1 MNRNLYYLGIDVGST
16 TAKIVILNENDEVI
30 YKRYERHLSNIK
42 DTIVNLVDDAYSKFG
57 DIVVSTAV
65 TGSGGMAV
73 AEWLNMPFVQEVIAG
88 TKTVERFFPEADVVI
103 ELGGEDAKI
112 TYFDGTIEQR
122 MNSSCAGG
130 TGAFIDQMASLLKTD
145 AQGLNELAKN
155 YKVIYPIAARCG
167 VFAKTDIQP
176 LLNEGTARE
185 DIAASIFQAVVNQTI
200 SGLAC
205 GRPIKGNVAFLGGPL
220 YFLPEL
226 RKRFIETLNLKDEEV
241 IVPENSQLAVAIGAA
256 LSTKNDEIITLRDLY
271 NRVHT
276 IPYKVKNDVE
286 RLRPLFVDENEY
298 NEFKDRHKGIDILK
312 KDIKDANGGLFLGID
327 AGSTTT
333 KLVLIDE
340 DGAIVYSYY
349 GSNEGNPLNSVIK
362 VLLDIYEKMP
372 EGAFIANSTV
382 TGYGENLI
390 KAALMVDIGEIET
403 IAHYKA
409 SEHFLPG
416 VDFIL
421 DIGGQDMK
429 CIRIRDGIIDSI
441 MLNEAC
447 SSGCGSFLETF
458 ASSLNMSIDEFTKA
472 ALSAQNPVDLGS
484 RCTVFMNSR
493 VKQAQKEGASLGD
506 ISAGLSYSVIKNAL
520 YKVIKIRDPKE
531 LGEKIIVQGGTF
543 LNDAI
548 LRSFELITGRNAVRP
563 QIAGLMGAYGAALI
577 AKERYSGGISTIF
590 TRDKL
595 ESFTAEVSSGRC
607 NKCTNRCLLTVNKFN
622 DGRVFISGNRCERG
636 AGKEITN
643 NDIPNLYDYK
653 YKKIFGYKPL
663 SEDEAYRGT
672 IGIPRVLNMYE
683 NYPLWFTFF
692 TRLGFRVILSD
703 RSSKKL
709 YESGMDTIPSDS
721 ACYPAKI
728 VHGHIINL
736 INKGIKT
743 IFYPCIP
750 IEQNVFEDADNHYN
764 CPIVSSYAEVIRNNM
779 DVLKEKDILFMN
791 PFLAL
796 DDKEKLA
803 KRLYEELRIFGVSK
817 GEVDRALKEAFDEDK
832 RVKEDIERKGQE
844 VLKYLHETG
853 KRGIVLAGR
862 PYHLDPEINHGIPEI
877 ITSLGVAVLTEDS
890 VAHLGKLERKL
901 RVVDQWMYH
910 TRLYAAASF
919 VADSDNLELVQLT
932 SFGCGIDAVTSDQ
945 VQEILSSRE
954 KIFTL
959 IKIDE
964 GTNVG
969 SIKIRIRSLIAA
981 INERKDEKRSKT
993 SYTMKRI
1000 LFTDEMRKKHTI
1012 LAPQMSPIHFQFLQ
1026 EAFNVSGYNL
1036 EVLPSI
1042 DKPAVEE
1049 GLKYVN
1055 NDACFPSIIVVG
1067 QLIEALKSG
1076 KYDLNNTSVII
1087 TQTGGGCRAT
1097 NYIGFLRKALKDAG
1111 FENIPVIS
1119 LNFVGME
1126 KNPGFKITPGLLNK
1140 AFIGLVYGDLLQNVL
1155 LRVRPYEKIPGSAN
1169 KLYEKWVKKCIE
1181 SVKSGDLKLF
1191 KRNVHQIVHDFE
1203 NLEINNVVKPKV
1215 GVVGEILVKYHPT
1228 ANNSIVDV
1236 LEKEGAEVILPNL
1249 IDFLMFILD
1258 HANEKYKYLSGSK
1271 IRQVLQNIGIA
1282 GLEFYRKEM
1291 RKALEKSKRFISP
1304 KTLNE
1309 LKELAAPIV
1318 SLGNITGE
1326 GWYLTAEMVE
1336 LLKEGISNIVCIQPF
1351 ACLPNHI
1358 TGKGVIKALRELYK
1372 EANIVAVD
1380 YDPGA
1385 SEVNQ
1390 LNRIKLM
1397 LSVAFKKLEKSSEAF
1412 EQIAATEKI

>member
-1 MNRNLYYLGIDVGST
+1 MNRNLHYLGIDVGST
-16 TAKIVILNENDEVI
+16 TAKIVILNENDEII
-30 YKRYERHLSNIK
+30 YSRYERHLSNIK
-42 DTIVNLVDDAYSKFG
+42 DTIVNLIDDAYSKFG
-57 DIVVSTAV
+57 DLVVSAVV

-88 TKTVERFFPEADVVI
+88 TKTVERFFPEADVAI

-176 LLNEGTARE
+176 LLNEGTAKE

-205 GRPIKGNVAFLGGPL
+205 GRPIKGKVAFLGGPL

-241 IVPENSQLAVAIGAA
+241 IVPDNSQLSVAIGAA
-256 LSTKNDEIITLRDLY
+256 LSAKNDEITTLRDLSDK
-271 NRVHT
+271 VHT
-276 IPYKVKNDVE
+276 LPYKVKNDVE
-286 RLRPLFVDENEY
+286 RLRPLFADENEY
-298 NEFKDRHKGIDILK
+298 KEFKDRHKGIDVLK
-312 KDIKDANGGLFLGID
+312 KDIKDARGGLFLGID

-349 GSNEGNPLNSVIK
+349 GSNEGNPLNSVIR

-372 EGAFIANSTV
+372 DGAYIANSTV
-382 TGYGENLI
+382 TGYGESLI

-429 CIRIRDGIIDSI
+429 CIRIRDGLIDSI

-458 ASSLNMSIDEFTKA
+458 ASSLNMSIDEFTEA
-472 ALSAQNPVDLGS
+472 ALKAQNPVDLGS

-590 TRDKL
+590 TKDKL
-595 ESFTAEVSSGRC
+595 ESFSVEVSNGRC
-607 NKCTNRCLLTVNKFN
+607 NKCTNRCLLTINKFN
-622 DGRVFISGNRCERG
+622 DGREFISGNRCERG
-636 AGKEITN
+636 AGKEMAKK
-643 NDIPNLYDYK
+643 DIPNLYDYK

-663 SEDEAYRGT
+663 SEGEAHRGT

-692 TRLGFRVILSD
+692 TKLGFRVILSD

-728 VHGHIINL
+728 VHGHIVNL

-750 IEQNVFEDADNHYN
+750 VEQNIYEDADNHYN

-779 DVLKEKDILFMN
+779 DVLKEKDILLLS

-817 GEVDRALKEAFDEDK
+817 GEVENALKEAFVEDK
-832 RVKEDIERKGQE
+832 RIKDDIARKGEE
-844 VLKYLHETG
+844 VLKYLRDTG

-919 VADSDNLELVQLT
+919 VADSENLELVQLT

-945 VQEILSSRE
+945 VQEILSSHE

-969 SIKIRIRSLIAA
+969 SIRIRIRSLIAA

-993 SYTMKRI
+993 SYTMNRI
-1000 LFTDEMRKKHTI
+1000 LFTDEMRKRHTI

-1036 EVLPSI
+1036 EVLPSV

-1169 KLYEKWVKKCIE
+1169 KLYEKWVTKCIE

-1191 KRNVHQIVHDFE
+1191 KKNVHQIVYDFE
-1203 NLEINNVVKPKV
+1203 NLEISNVVKPKV

-1249 IDFLMFILD
+1249 IDFLLFILD

-1271 IRQVLQNIGIA
+1271 IRQILQNIGIA

-1309 LKELAAPIV
+1309 LKELASPIV

-1358 TGKGVIKALRELYK
+1358 TGKGVIKALRELYR

>member
-1 MNRNLYYLGIDVGST
+1 M
-16 TAKIVILNENDEVI
+16 
-30 YKRYERHLSNIK
+30 
-42 DTIVNLVDDAYSKFG
+42 
-57 DIVVSTAV
+57 
-65 TGSGGMAV
+65 
-73 AEWLNMPFVQEVIAG
+73 
-88 TKTVERFFPEADVVI
+88 
-103 ELGGEDAKI
+103 
-112 TYFDGTIEQR
+112 
-122 MNSSCAGG
+122 
-130 TGAFIDQMASLLKTD
+130 
-145 AQGLNELAKN
+145 
-155 YKVIYPIAARCG
+155 
-167 VFAKTDIQP
+167 
-176 LLNEGTARE
+176 
-185 DIAASIFQAVVNQTI
+185 
-200 SGLAC
+200 
-205 GRPIKGNVAFLGGPL
+205 

-256 LSTKNDEIITLRDLY
+256 LSSKKEKSISLKELSNKAHTMSY
-271 NRVHT
+271 N
-276 IPYKVKNDVE
+276 VKNDVE
-286 RLRPLFVDENEY
+286 RLRPLFLNEEEY
-298 NEFKDRHKGIDILK
+298 KEFKERHKGIKIK
-312 KDIKDANGGLFLGID
+312 EKDIKDAKGGLFLGID

-333 KLVLIDE
+333 KLVMIDE

-362 VLLDIYEKMP
+362 VLLDIYDKMP
-372 EGAFIANSTV
+372 DGAFIANSTV

-409 SEHFLPG
+409 SQYFLPG

-429 CIRIRDGIIDSI
+429 CIRIRDGVIDSI

-458 ASSLNMSIDEFTKA
+458 ASSLNMSIDEFTEA
-472 ALSAQNPVDLGS
+472 ALKSKNPVDLGS

-577 AKERYSGGISTIF
+577 AKERYVDGKSSII
-590 TRDKL
+590 TRDRLKN
-595 ESFTAEVSSGRC
+595 FTTEVSNRRC
-607 NKCTNRCLLTVNKFN
+607 GKCTNNCLLTINKFS
-622 DGRVFISGNRCERG
+622 DGREFISGNRCERG
-636 AGKEITN
+636 AGKEICH

-653 YKKIFGYKPL
+653 YKRIFGYKPL
-663 SEDEAYRGT
+663 SKDKAYRGT

-692 TRLGFRVILSD
+692 TKLGFRVILSD

-709 YESGMDTIPSDS
+709 YESGMDTIPSES

-728 VHGHIINL
+728 VHGHIMNL

-750 IEQNVFEDADNHYN
+750 VEQNIFEDADNHYN
-764 CPIVSSYAEVIRNNM
+764 CPVVASYAEVIKNNM
-779 DVLKEKDILFMN
+779 NVLKEKDILFLN

-796 DDKEKLA
+796 DDKAKLA
-803 KRLYEELRIFGVSK
+803 KRLHEELKIFDISK
-817 GEVDRALKEAFDEDK
+817 GEVDKALKAAFEEDE
-832 RVKEDIERKGQE
+832 RVKDDVKKKGEE
-844 VLKYLHETG
+844 VLKYLDETG

-862 PYHLDPEINHGIPEI
+862 PYHVDPEINHGIPEI
-877 ITSLGVAVLTEDS
+877 ITSLGIAVLTEDS
-890 VAHLGKLERKL
+890 VSHLGKLDRKL

-919 VADSDNLELVQLT
+919 VADNDNLELVQLT

-981 INERKDEKRSKT
+981 INERKGNKRDKVP
-993 SYTMKRI
+993 YTMERI
-1000 LFTDEMRKKHTI
+1000 LFTDEMRKRHTI

-1036 EVLPSI
+1036 EVLPAV

-1126 KNPGFKITPGLLNK
+1126 KNPGFKITAGLLNK

-1155 LRVRPYEKIPGSAN
+1155 LRVRPYEKTPGSAN
-1169 KLYEKWVKKCIE
+1169 KLYEKWVPKCIE
-1181 SVKSGDLKLF
+1181 SVRSGNLKTF
-1191 KRNVHQIVHDFE
+1191 KENVHQIVNDFE
-1203 NLEINNVVKPKV
+1203 SLEINNVIKPKV

-1309 LKELAAPIV
+1309 LKELASPIV

-1358 TGKGVIKALRELYK
+1358 TGKGVIKAIREMYK
-1372 EANIVAVD
+1372 DANIVSVD

-1397 LSVAFKKLEKSSEAF
+1397 LSVAFKKLEKNNEAL

>member
-1 MNRNLYYLGIDVGST
+1 MNRNLHYLGVDVGST
-16 TAKIVILNENDEVI
+16 TAKIVILNENDEII
-30 YKRYERHLSNIK
+30 YSRYERHLSNIK
-42 DTIVNLVDDAYSKFG
+42 DTIVNLIDDAYSKIG
-57 DIVVSTAV
+57 NLSVSVAV

-145 AQGLNELAKN
+145 ALGLNELSKN
-155 YKVIYPIAARCG
+155 HKVIYPIAARCG

-176 LLNEGTARE
+176 LLNEGTAKE

-256 LSTKNDEIITLRDLY
+256 LSAKNDEITTLKDLRDK
-271 NRVHT
+271 VHT
-276 IPYKVKNDVE
+276 LPYKVKNDVE
-286 RLRPLFVDENEY
+286 RLRPLFADEDEY
-298 NEFKDRHKGIDILK
+298 KEFKERHKGIDVLK
-312 KDIKDANGGLFLGID
+312 KDIKDARGGLFLGID

-340 DGAIVYSYY
+340 GGAIVHSYY
-349 GSNEGNPLNSVIK
+349 GSNEGNPLNSVIR

-372 EGAFIANSTV
+372 DGAYIANSTV
-382 TGYGENLI
+382 TGYGESLI

-429 CIRIRDGIIDSI
+429 CIRIRDGVIDSI

-458 ASSLNMSIDEFTKA
+458 ASSLNMSIDEFTEA
-472 ALSAQNPVDLGS
+472 ALKAQNPVDLGS

-577 AKERYSGGISTIF
+577 AKERYSGGVSTIF
-590 TRDKL
+590 TKDKL
-595 ESFTAEVSSGRC
+595 ESFSVEVSNGRC
-607 NKCTNRCLLTVNKFN
+607 NKCTNRCLLTINKFN
-622 DGRVFISGNRCERG
+622 DGREFISGNRCERG
-636 AGKEITN
+636 AGKEIAK

-663 SEDEAYRGT
+663 SEGEAYRGT

-692 TRLGFRVILSD
+692 TKLGFRVILSD

-728 VHGHIINL
+728 VHGHIVNL

-750 IEQNVFEDADNHYN
+750 VEQNIYEDADNHYN

-779 DVLKEKDILFMN
+779 DVLKEKDILLLS

-803 KRLYEELRIFGVSK
+803 KRLYEELKAFGVSK
-817 GEVDRALKEAFDEDK
+817 GEVENALKEAFDEDK
-832 RVKEDIERKGQE
+832 RIKDDIARKGEE
-844 VLKYLHETG
+844 VLKYLRDTG

-890 VAHLGKLERKL
+890 VAHLGKLDRKL

-919 VADSDNLELVQLT
+919 VADSENLELVQLT

-945 VQEILSSRE
+945 VQEILSSHE

-969 SIKIRIRSLIAA
+969 SIRIRIRSLIAA
-981 INERKDEKRSKT
+981 INERKDEKRVKT
-993 SYTMKRI
+993 SYTMNRI
-1000 LFTDEMRKKHTI
+1000 LFFFSSRRRHTR

-1036 EVLPSI
+1036 EVLPSV

-1169 KLYEKWVKKCIE
+1169 KLYEKWVTKCIE

-1191 KRNVHQIVHDFE
+1191 KKNVHQIVHDFE

-1215 GVVGEILVKYHPT
+1215 GIVGEILVKYHPT

-1249 IDFLMFILD
+1249 IDFLLFILD

-1271 IRQVLQNIGIA
+1271 IRQILQNIGIA

-1309 LKELAAPIV
+1309 LKELASPIV

-1397 LSVAFKKLEKSSEAF
+1397 LSVAFKKLEKNSEAF

>member
-1 MNRNLYYLGIDVGST
+1 MNRNLHYLGVDVGST
-16 TAKIVILNENDEVI
+16 TAKIVILNENDEII
-30 YKRYERHLSNIK
+30 YSRYERHLSNIK
-42 DTIVNLVDDAYSKFG
+42 DTIVNLIDDAYSKIG
-57 DIVVSTAV
+57 NLSVSVAV

-145 AQGLNELAKN
+145 ALGLNELSKN
-155 YKVIYPIAARCG
+155 HKVIYPIAARCG

-176 LLNEGTARE
+176 LLNEGTAKE

-256 LSTKNDEIITLRDLY
+256 LSAKNDEITTLKDLRDK
-271 NRVHT
+271 VHT
-276 IPYKVKNDVE
+276 LPYKVKNDVE
-286 RLRPLFVDENEY
+286 RLRPLFADEDEY
-298 NEFKDRHKGIDILK
+298 KEFKERHKGIDVLK
-312 KDIKDANGGLFLGID
+312 KDIKDARGGLFLGID

-340 DGAIVYSYY
+340 GGAIVHSYY
-349 GSNEGNPLNSVIK
+349 GSNEGNPLNSVIR

-372 EGAFIANSTV
+372 DGAYIANSTV
-382 TGYGENLI
+382 TGYGESLI

-429 CIRIRDGIIDSI
+429 CIRIRDGVIDSI

-458 ASSLNMSIDEFTKA
+458 ASSLNMSIDEFTEA
-472 ALSAQNPVDLGS
+472 ALKAQNPVDLGS

-577 AKERYSGGISTIF
+577 AKERYSGGVSTIF
-590 TRDKL
+590 TKDKL
-595 ESFTAEVSSGRC
+595 ESFSVEVSNGRC
-607 NKCTNRCLLTVNKFN
+607 NKCTNRCLLTINKFN
-622 DGRVFISGNRCERG
+622 DGREFISGNRCERG
-636 AGKEITN
+636 AGKEIAK

-663 SEDEAYRGT
+663 SEGEAYRGT

-692 TRLGFRVILSD
+692 TKLGFRVILSD

-728 VHGHIINL
+728 VHGHIVNL

-750 IEQNVFEDADNHYN
+750 VEQNIYEDADNHYN

-779 DVLKEKDILFMN
+779 DVLKEKDILLLS

-803 KRLYEELRIFGVSK
+803 KRLYEELKAFGVSK
-817 GEVDRALKEAFDEDK
+817 GEVENALKEAFDEDK
-832 RVKEDIERKGQE
+832 RIKDDIARKGEE
-844 VLKYLHETG
+844 VLKYLRDTG

-890 VAHLGKLERKL
+890 VAHLGKLDRKL

-919 VADSDNLELVQLT
+919 VADSENLELVQLT

-945 VQEILSSRE
+945 VQEILSSHE

-969 SIKIRIRSLIAA
+969 SIRIRIRSLIAA
-981 INERKDEKRSKT
+981 INERKDEKRVKT
-993 SYTMKRI
+993 SYTMNRI
-1000 LFTDEMRKKHTI
+1000 LFFFSSRRRHTRCGRDWSSDVCSSD
-1012 LAPQMSPIHFQFLQ
+1012 L
-1026 EAFNVSGYNL
+1026 
-1036 EVLPSI
+1036 
-1042 DKPAVEE
+1042 
-1049 GLKYVN
+1049 
-1055 NDACFPSIIVVG
+1055 
-1067 QLIEALKSG
+1067 
-1076 KYDLNNTSVII
+1076 DLN
-1087 TQTGGGCRAT
+1087 Q
-1097 NYIGFLRKALKDAG
+1097 
-1111 FENIPVIS
+1111 
-1119 LNFVGME
+1119 
-1126 KNPGFKITPGLLNK
+1126 
-1140 AFIGLVYGDLLQNVL
+1140 
-1155 LRVRPYEKIPGSAN
+1155 
-1169 KLYEKWVKKCIE
+1169 
-1181 SVKSGDLKLF
+1181 LF
-1191 KRNVHQIVHDFE
+1191 F
-1203 NLEINNVVKPKV
+1203 
-1215 GVVGEILVKYHPT
+1215 
-1228 ANNSIVDV
+1228 
-1236 LEKEGAEVILPNL
+1236 
-1249 IDFLMFILD
+1249 
-1258 HANEKYKYLSGSK
+1258 
-1271 IRQVLQNIGIA
+1271 
-1282 GLEFYRKEM
+1282 
-1291 RKALEKSKRFISP
+1291 
-1304 KTLNE
+1304 
-1309 LKELAAPIV
+1309 
-1318 SLGNITGE
+1318 
-1326 GWYLTAEMVE
+1326 
-1336 LLKEGISNIVCIQPF
+1336 
-1351 ACLPNHI
+1351 
-1358 TGKGVIKALRELYK
+1358 
-1372 EANIVAVD
+1372 
-1380 YDPGA
+1380 
-1385 SEVNQ
+1385 
-1390 LNRIKLM
+1390 
-1397 LSVAFKKLEKSSEAF
+1397 
-1412 EQIAATEKI
+1412 

>member
-1 MNRNLYYLGIDVGST
+1 MNRNLHYLGVDVGST
-16 TAKIVILNENDEVI
+16 TAKIVILNENDEII
-30 YKRYERHLSNIK
+30 YSRYERHLSNIK
-42 DTIVNLVDDAYSKFG
+42 DTIVNLIDDAYSKIG
-57 DIVVSTAV
+57 NLSVSVAV

-145 AQGLNELAKN
+145 ALGLNELSKN
-155 YKVIYPIAARCG
+155 HKVIYPIAARCG

-176 LLNEGTARE
+176 LLNEGTAKE

-256 LSTKNDEIITLRDLY
+256 LSAKNDEITTLKDLRDK
-271 NRVHT
+271 VHT
-276 IPYKVKNDVE
+276 LPYKVKNDVE
-286 RLRPLFVDENEY
+286 RLRPLFADEDEY
-298 NEFKDRHKGIDILK
+298 KEFKERHKGIDVLK
-312 KDIKDANGGLFLGID
+312 KDIKDARGGLFLGID

-340 DGAIVYSYY
+340 GGAIVHSYY
-349 GSNEGNPLNSVIK
+349 GSNEGNPLNSVIR

-372 EGAFIANSTV
+372 DGAYIANSTV
-382 TGYGENLI
+382 TGYGESLI

-429 CIRIRDGIIDSI
+429 CIRIRDGVIDSI

-458 ASSLNMSIDEFTKA
+458 ASSLNMSIDEFTEA
-472 ALSAQNPVDLGS
+472 ALKAQNPVDLGS

-577 AKERYSGGISTIF
+577 AKERYSGGVSTIF
-590 TRDKL
+590 TKDKL
-595 ESFTAEVSSGRC
+595 ESFSVEVSNGRC
-607 NKCTNRCLLTVNKFN
+607 NKCTNRCLLTINKFN
-622 DGRVFISGNRCERG
+622 DGREFISGNRCERG
-636 AGKEITN
+636 AGKEIAK

-663 SEDEAYRGT
+663 SEGEAYRGT

-692 TRLGFRVILSD
+692 TKLGFRVILSD

-728 VHGHIINL
+728 VHGHIVNL

-750 IEQNVFEDADNHYN
+750 VEQNIYEDADNHYN

-779 DVLKEKDILFMN
+779 DVLKEKDILLLS

-803 KRLYEELRIFGVSK
+803 KRLYEELKAFGVSK
-817 GEVDRALKEAFDEDK
+817 GEVENALKEAFDEDK
-832 RVKEDIERKGQE
+832 RIKDDIARKGEE
-844 VLKYLHETG
+844 VLKYLRDTG

-890 VAHLGKLERKL
+890 VAHLGKLDRKL

-919 VADSDNLELVQLT
+919 VADSENLELVQLT

-945 VQEILSSRE
+945 VQEILSSHE

-969 SIKIRIRSLIAA
+969 SIRIRIRSLIAA
-981 INERKDEKRSKT
+981 INERKDEKRVKT
-993 SYTMKRI
+993 SYTMNRI
-1000 LFTDEMRKKHTI
+1000 LFFFSSRRRHTR
-1012 LAPQMSPIHFQFLQ
+1012 
-1026 EAFNVSGYNL
+1026 
-1036 EVLPSI
+1036 
-1042 DKPAVEE
+1042 
-1049 GLKYVN
+1049 
-1055 NDACFPSIIVVG
+1055 C
-1067 QLIEALKSG
+1067 
-1076 KYDLNNTSVII
+1076 
-1087 TQTGGGCRAT
+1087 
-1097 NYIGFLRKALKDAG
+1097 
-1111 FENIPVIS
+1111 
-1119 LNFVGME
+1119 
-1126 KNPGFKITPGLLNK
+1126 
-1140 AFIGLVYGDLLQNVL
+1140 
-1155 LRVRPYEKIPGSAN
+1155 
-1169 KLYEKWVKKCIE
+1169 
-1181 SVKSGDLKLF
+1181 
-1191 KRNVHQIVHDFE
+1191 
-1203 NLEINNVVKPKV
+1203 
-1215 GVVGEILVKYHPT
+1215 
-1228 ANNSIVDV
+1228 
-1236 LEKEGAEVILPNL
+1236 
-1249 IDFLMFILD
+1249 
-1258 HANEKYKYLSGSK
+1258 
-1271 IRQVLQNIGIA
+1271 
-1282 GLEFYRKEM
+1282 
-1291 RKALEKSKRFISP
+1291 
-1304 KTLNE
+1304 
-1309 LKELAAPIV
+1309 
-1318 SLGNITGE
+1318 
-1326 GWYLTAEMVE
+1326 
-1336 LLKEGISNIVCIQPF
+1336 
-1351 ACLPNHI
+1351 
-1358 TGKGVIKALRELYK
+1358 
-1372 EANIVAVD
+1372 
-1380 YDPGA
+1380 
-1385 SEVNQ
+1385 
-1390 LNRIKLM
+1390 
-1397 LSVAFKKLEKSSEAF
+1397 
-1412 EQIAATEKI
+1412 

>member
-1 MNRNLYYLGIDVGST
+1 MNRNLHYLGIDVGST
-16 TAKIVILNENDEVI
+16 TAKIVILNENDEII
-30 YKRYERHLSNIK
+30 YSRYERHLSNIK
-42 DTIVNLVDDAYSKFG
+42 DTIVNLIDDAYSKFG
-57 DIVVSTAV
+57 DLVVSAAV

-73 AEWLNMPFVQEVIAG
+73 SEWLNMPFVQEVIAG

-122 MNSSCAGG
+122 MNGSCAGG

-256 LSTKNDEIITLRDLY
+256 LSAKNDEITTVKDLRDK
-271 NRVHT
+271 VHT
-276 IPYKVKNDVE
+276 LPYKVKNDVE

-312 KDIKDANGGLFLGID
+312 KDIKDAKGGLFLGID

-333 KLVLIDE
+333 KLVVIDE

-362 VLLDIYEKMP
+362 VLLDIYDKMP
-372 EGAFIANSTV
+372 DSAFIANSTV
-382 TGYGENLI
+382 TGYGESLI

-577 AKERYSGGISTIF
+577 AKERYVDGKSSII
-590 TRDKL
+590 TRDRLKN
-595 ESFTAEVSSGRC
+595 FTTEVSNRRC
-607 NKCTNRCLLTVNKFN
+607 GKCTNNCLLTINKFS
-622 DGRVFISGNRCERG
+622 DGREFISGNRCERG
-636 AGKEITN
+636 AGKEICH

-653 YKKIFGYKPL
+653 YKRIFGYKPL
-663 SEDEAYRGT
+663 SKEKAYRGT

-692 TRLGFRVILSD
+692 TKLGFRVILSD

-728 VHGHIINL
+728 VHGHIVNL

-750 IEQNVFEDADNHYN
+750 VEQNAFEDADNHYN
-764 CPIVSSYAEVIRNNM
+764 CPIVSSYAEVIKNNM

-817 GEVDRALKEAFDEDK
+817 GEVENALKEAFDEDK
-832 RVKEDIERKGQE
+832 RVKDDIMRKGQE
-844 VLKYLHETG
+844 VLKYLHDTG

-862 PYHLDPEINHGIPEI
+862 PYHVDPEINHGIPEI
-877 ITSLGVAVLTEDS
+877 ITSLGIAVLTEDS
-890 VAHLGKLERKL
+890 VSHLGKLDRKL

-919 VADSDNLELVQLT
+919 VADNDNLELVQLT

-981 INERKDEKRSKT
+981 INERKSDKRDKT
-993 SYTMKRI
+993 DYTMKRI
-1000 LFTDEMRKKHTI
+1000 LFTDEMRKRHTI

-1036 EVLPSI
+1036 EVLPAV

-1169 KLYEKWVKKCIE
+1169 KLYEKWVAKCIE

-1191 KRNVHQIVHDFE
+1191 KRNVHQIVQDFE

-1215 GVVGEILVKYHPT
+1215 GIVGEILVKYHPT

-1249 IDFLMFILD
+1249 IDFLLFILD

-1271 IRQVLQNIGIA
+1271 IKQILQNIGIA
-1282 GLEFYRKEM
+1282 GMEFYRKEM
-1291 RKALEKSKRFISP
+1291 RKALEKSRRFISP

-1309 LKELAAPIV
+1309 LKELASPIV

-1358 TGKGVIKALRELYK
+1358 TGKGVIKALRELYR

-1397 LSVAFKKLEKSSEAF
+1397 LSVAFKKLEKSNEAL

>member
-1 MNRNLYYLGIDVGST
+1 MNRNLHYLGVDVGST
-16 TAKIVILNENDEVI
+16 TAKIVILNENDEII
-30 YKRYERHLSNIK
+30 YSRYERHLSNIK
-42 DTIVNLVDDAYSKFG
+42 DTIVNLIDDAYSKIG
-57 DIVVSTAV
+57 NLSVSVAV

-145 AQGLNELAKN
+145 ALGLNELSKN
-155 YKVIYPIAARCG
+155 HKVIYPIAARCG

-176 LLNEGTARE
+176 LLNEGTAKE

-256 LSTKNDEIITLRDLY
+256 LSAKNDEITTLKDLRDK
-271 NRVHT
+271 VHT
-276 IPYKVKNDVE
+276 LPYKVKNDVE
-286 RLRPLFVDENEY
+286 RLRPLFADEDEY
-298 NEFKDRHKGIDILK
+298 KEFKERHKGIDVLK
-312 KDIKDANGGLFLGID
+312 KDINDARGGLFLGID

-349 GSNEGNPLNSVIK
+349 GSNEGNPLNSVIR

-372 EGAFIANSTV
+372 DGAYIANSTV
-382 TGYGENLI
+382 TGYGESLI

-429 CIRIRDGIIDSI
+429 CIRIRDGVIDSI

-458 ASSLNMSIDEFTKA
+458 ASSLNMSIDEFTEA
-472 ALSAQNPVDLGS
+472 ALKAQNPVDLGS

-577 AKERYSGGISTIF
+577 AKERYSGGVSTIF
-590 TRDKL
+590 TKDKL
-595 ESFTAEVSSGRC
+595 ESFSVEVSNGRC
-607 NKCTNRCLLTVNKFN
+607 NKCTNRCLLTINKFN
-622 DGRVFISGNRCERG
+622 DGREFISGNRCERG
-636 AGKEITN
+636 AGKEIAK

-663 SEDEAYRGT
+663 SEGEAYRGT

-692 TRLGFRVILSD
+692 TKLGFRVILSD

-728 VHGHIINL
+728 VHGHIVNL

-750 IEQNVFEDADNHYN
+750 VEQNIYEDADNHYN

-779 DVLKEKDILFMN
+779 DVLKEKDILLLS

-803 KRLYEELRIFGVSK
+803 KRLYEELKAFGVSK
-817 GEVDRALKEAFDEDK
+817 GEMENALKEAFDEDK
-832 RVKEDIERKGQE
+832 RIKDDIARKGEE
-844 VLKYLHETG
+844 VLKYLHDTG

-890 VAHLGKLERKL
+890 VAHLGKLDRKL

-919 VADSDNLELVQLT
+919 VADSENLELVQLT

-969 SIKIRIRSLIAA
+969 SIRIRIRSLIAA
-981 INERKDEKRSKT
+981 INERKDEKRVKT
-993 SYTMKRI
+993 SYTMNRI
-1000 LFTDEMRKKHTI
+1000 LFTDEMRKRHTI

-1036 EVLPSI
+1036 EVLPSV

-1169 KLYEKWVKKCIE
+1169 KLYEKWVTKCIE

-1191 KRNVHQIVHDFE
+1191 KKNVHQIVHDFE

-1215 GVVGEILVKYHPT
+1215 GIVGEILVKYHPT

-1249 IDFLMFILD
+1249 IDFLLFILD

-1271 IRQVLQNIGIA
+1271 IRQILQNIGIA

-1309 LKELAAPIV
+1309 LKELASPIV

-1397 LSVAFKKLEKSSEAF
+1397 LSVAFKKLEKNSEAL